1 MKDENARIRERE
13 RGRLAQLVTDNAVYQ
28 QAWAD
33 MEANLRA
40 HMESSSSADD
50 TVLEA
55 RRMLIALRRLRRT
68 LEDAMTTGKMAEIQ
82 MDNDRG
88 QI

>member
-33 MEANLRA
+33 METNLRA